1 MRNHAYYDVG
11 VTIRQTGRSKDCPK
25 NFLVFVIKIGDNIA
39 LNGDFNI
46 HEHTS
51 VYAVPPEEL
60 IPIDKGAKHS
70 LRFSVQQ
77 FFFFFNQCLLFS
89 PGFHLGFTQGN
100 FSPSYASQR
109 TRPVLSLWGEFLVT
123 ASNLR
128 SRVNFARWAPNCGIL
143 GLWHLC
149 FCFCFFVTETLKE
162 SYWLTFWKFSFE
174 QFQN

>member
-77 FFFFFNQCLLFS
+77 FFFFQSVFAFLAGLSFRFYPRQLFS
-89 PGFHLGFTQGN
+89 FLRFTTN
-100 FSPSYASQR
+100 KTSP
-109 TRPVLSLWGEFLVT
+109 LVM
-123 ASNLR
+123 R
-128 SRVNFARWAPNCGIL
+128 
-143 GLWHLC
+143 
-149 FCFCFFVTETLKE
+149 
-162 SYWLTFWKFSFE
+162 
-174 QFQN
+174 